1 MRLKHPMAHGVVQDW
16 DDMERI
22 WRFAFQEL
30 AISTKE
36 HPFLLTECP
45 NNPRKNR
52 REIAKLFFETFNVP
66 ALFLAVQAVLCLYA
80 SGKITG
86 IVLDSGDGVTHCV
99 PVYEGFSVS
108 HAVGRIDLAGRD
120 ITEYLMLLLRR
131 NGVNFHTS
139 AEFDIVRRIKE
150 AKCVVREDPDPKVA
164 SN

>member
-1 MRLKHPMAHGVVQDW
+1 M
-16 DDMERI
+16 
-22 WRFAFQEL
+22 
-30 AISTKE
+30 
-36 HPFLLTECP
+36 
-45 NNPRKNR
+45 
-52 REIAKLFFETFNVP
+52 
-66 ALFLAVQAVLCLYA
+66 FLAVQAVLCLYA

-139 AEFDIVRRIKE
+139 AEFEIVRKIKE
-150 AKCVVREDPDPKVA
+150 LKCIVREDPDPKVA
-164 SN
+164 TN